1 MLEFRILGGLNLLG
15 RHGRELH
22 TVLAQPKRV
31 AVLAY
36 LAAALPRGFH
46 RRDSLLALFWPQL
59 DNEHARAALRQAL
72 HGLRRMLGDAVIVR
86 RGDEEIGVD
95 QPQLWCDAI
104 AFDEA
109 VDAGRLEAALQL
121 YRGDLL
127 EGFFISGAPAF
138 ERWVED
144 ERIRR
149 RHVATRGA
157 WQLAESCRAEGE
169 VALAA
174 HWARRA
180 AALARDDECALRQ
193 FITFLDQLGDRAG
206 AEHAYATFARRLAE
220 DVDGEPAAETKS
232 LIAAVRARTS
242 PYRDVSD
249 EKMAYSA
256 AH

>member
-1 MLEFRILGGLNLLG
+1 VLQFRILGGLNLLG
-15 RHGRELH
+15 PRGRELRA
-22 TVLAQPKRV
+22 VLAQPKRV

-36 LAAALPRGFH
+36 LAAASPRGFH

-86 RGDEEIGVD
+86 RGDEEVGLDERQV
-95 QPQLWCDAI
+95 WCDAV

-109 VDAGRLEAALQL
+109 VEAGRCEAALQL

-138 ERWVED
+138 ERWLEE

-149 RHVATRGA
+149 RRAAARGA
-157 WQLAESCRAEGE
+157 LQLAESSRVAGE
-169 VALAA
+169 VGLAA

-180 AALARDDECALRQ
+180 ATLSRDDECALRRL
-193 FITFLDQLGDRAG
+193 IALLDQLGDRAG
-206 AEHAYATFARRLAE
+206 AMHAYFQFARRLAE
-220 DVDGEPAAETKS
+220 DVDAEPAAETQS
-232 LIAAVRARTS
+232 LIASVRSRAT
-242 PYRDVSD
+242 PYTIEPEGGVPLSVP
-249 EKMAYSA
+249 
-256 AH
+256 H